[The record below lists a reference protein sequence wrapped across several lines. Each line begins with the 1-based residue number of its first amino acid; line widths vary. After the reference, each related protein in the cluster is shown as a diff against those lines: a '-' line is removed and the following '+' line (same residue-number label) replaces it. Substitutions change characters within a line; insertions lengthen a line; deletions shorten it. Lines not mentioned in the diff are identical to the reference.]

1 MSNILAKAKKN
12 RLTYVFRLLR
22 WIFMSLFWLVCRNLM
37 GSSEFVLWWCESHI
51 ACMSLHV
58 EWLYCVLNSTL
69 LKYTLLY
76 ISLLSDPFS
85 EKETKVSE
93 LWFLIAVWA
102 LLRNP
107 AMLCTWAC
115 QLWRKHC
122 SYFFQWQKKNIM
134 KKKALHFAGL
144 IWFLVSLKVFF
155 FFFSFFF
162 FPQDFCTDW
171 QVVLFKHEKKM
182 RKWYKNK
189 RLCGM

>member
-1 MSNILAKAKKN
+1 MQCN
-12 RLTYVFRLLR
+12 RSV
-22 WIFMSLFWLVCRNLM
+22 
-37 GSSEFVLWWCESHI
+37 ESHI

-102 LLRNP
+102 LLRNS

-122 SYFFQWQKKNIM
+122 SYCFQWQKKHNEEKSPAFCRID
-134 KKKALHFAGL
+134 L
-144 IWFLVSLKVFF
+144 IFSQPKSVFFFLFF
-155 FFFSFFF
+155 FFFPGF
-162 FPQDFCTDW
+162 
-171 QVVLFKHEKKM
+171 L
-182 RKWYKNK
+182 Y
-189 RLCGM
+189 RLTGCAF